1 MGTLSED
8 QLKTPP
14 QFLFYIQANS
24 LCTSSKNTNNSL
36 RKGIKSR
43 QLPILTHH
51 THHYIF
57 LYAELPQVP
66 DVYSYQAL
74 VNKVFSLI
82 KKVILVPKTSLSPN
96 QSISNPIKVREI
108 KFIVAAIILITII
121 GVGKC

>member
-43 QLPILTHH
+43 QPPILTHH
-51 THHYIF
+51 TRHYIY
-57 LYAELPQVP
+57 LYKESQPVP
-66 DVYSYQAL
+66 DVYSYLGVQ
-74 VNKVFSLI
+74 FD
-82 KKVILVPKTSLSPN
+82 KKSYS
-96 QSISNPIKVREI
+96 SS
-108 KFIVAAIILITII
+108 
-121 GVGKC
+121 